1 VAAPLNAVERALDR
15 IVRELSDIGTP
26 HALIGGL
33 AVSARAE
40 PRTTRDVDMAVFVD
54 SDESAEGLVFQ
65 LQSRGYVVQML
76 LEHER
81 SGRIATVRLTRDTE
95 RGVYVDLLFASSGI
109 EDAIVSAAEELFVLE
124 GVSVRVATRAH
135 LIAMKVLAR
144 DDRQRPQDWDDLRSL
159 LQDATERDL
168 TQAREA
174 LETIMSRGY
183 NRGRDL
189 GQSLARAVTDTTR

>member
-1 VAAPLNAVERALDR
+1 
-15 IVRELSDIGTP
+15 
-26 HALIGGL
+26 
-33 AVSARAE
+33 
-40 PRTTRDVDMAVFVD
+40 
-54 SDESAEGLVFQ
+54 
-65 LQSRGYVVQML
+65 ML

>member
-1 VAAPLNAVERALDR
+1 MAAPLNAVERALDR